1 MKLASLVLIIALALS
16 SIAVGLSAI
25 KTTEPAGGYVA
36 YGTWVSTFN
45 IIDSAVTTSKIAN
58 AAITDVKLANAKV
71 NLSGDTIT
79 GNVNMTNKT
88 LTAVG
93 NITFSNTSQ
102 AYITWNGT
110 ALIIRV
116 P

>member
-1 MKLASLVLIIALALS
+1 MKLANLALIIALALS
-16 SIAVGLSAI
+16 VTAVGLSAI
-25 KTTEPAGGYVA
+25 KTTEPAGGYVS

-45 IIDSAVTTSKIAN
+45 IINGAV
-58 AAITDVKLANAKV
+58 TDVKLANAKV

-79 GNVNMTNKT
+79 GGINMTNKT
-88 LTAVG
+88 ITAVG

-116 P
+116 S